1 MWKTCTGKVEYRLI
15 IFLQS
20 INTNNVSLL
29 VLFQYFKQFQAVIG
43 IYLGDN
49 AKTDAIS
56 NRLREVCP
64 GLYNNDDAI
73 SSKAHEMIIGAKLEG
88 NAKEREKIIK
98 DAISLC
104 KDVAAKLNLDILVSH
119 LVAVHAYIGVLEICL
134 ATSSKRDPQGLALH
148 YYKNGEPPEDL
159 QGSQAF
165 ITRSNAYKHVT
176 RMLKGL
182 MNAAACLPA
191 NTFSS
196 EKNLIPPSPGS
207 QMPSTS
213 TSPGSQEGA
222 MLGSTEAEN
231 YLEQVLL

>member
-1 MWKTCTGKVEYRLI
+1 MLYQYLKT
-15 IFLQS
+15 
-20 INTNNVSLL
+20 
-29 VLFQYFKQFQAVIG
+29 FQAVIG

-88 NAKEREKIIK
+88 NAKEREKIIR

-176 RMLKGL
+176 RMLKAL

-196 EKNLIPPSPGS
+196 EKNVIPTSPGS
-207 QMPSTS
+207 QMPATS

-231 YLEQVLL
+231 YLEQVLPRKNI